1 MTSIPAQP
9 SAHDRLEPAA
19 ALMSCL
25 ERYQAALLDYEDHTA
40 IVSQPNAPASALRD
54 HLDSAEQVITARL
67 SMYRC
72 LVELGWTPPP
82 GATAVADVDRL
93 VAQLTGGALGG

>member
-1 MTSIPAQP
+1 MRSIPAQP
-9 SAHDRLEPAA
+9 TGDGQVEPAA
-19 ALMSCL
+19 ALLSCL

-40 IVSQPNAPASALRD
+40 VVSRPDAPASALRD

-67 SMYRC
+67 AMYRC

-82 GATAVADVDRL
+82 GVAAVVDVDQL
-93 VAQLTGGALGG
+93 VAQLTAGALGG